1 MIDAGEYDDFF
12 DEEKDDDADDD
23 FFDKDGDDD
32 NFFDGQVRSL
42 IWGLFITVTNSNMER
57 IAQHNAL
64 MIVKQFW
71 S

>member
-12 DEEKDDDADDD
+12 D
-23 FFDKDGDDD
+23 KDGGDD
-32 NFFDGQVRSL
+32 NFFDGQVCSL

-57 IAQHNAL
+57 IAQHQIHNAL